1 MNFLSNLKYKIKPT
15 TIIIIIIISLFFII
29 VISEI
34 ISNILNNIEN
44 KKIENTNPNT
54 VFYSIDKSI
63 FLDIAKKYELK
74 QYNPT
79 NNYLL
84 ELRSN
89 INLDIFISKK
99 ELILNK
105 SFAEI
110 VSADKLAYLEEFEA
124 TTNISNLNEITIQ
137 SNDPAYTYS
146 FQYLE
151 PTVKKA
157 YYLQVIWIEVEDG
170 YYIIDIELPVE
181 YLNYHSNIITDIISG
196 FNY

>member
-99 ELILNK
+99 ELILN
-105 SFAEI
+105 
-110 VSADKLAYLEEFEA
+110 
-124 TTNISNLNEITIQ
+124 NN
-137 SNDPAYTYS
+137 
-146 FQYLE
+146 
-151 PTVKKA
+151 
-157 YYLQVIWIEVEDG
+157 
-170 YYIIDIELPVE
+170 
-181 YLNYHSNIITDIISG
+181 
-196 FNY
+196 

>member
-137 SNDPAYTYS
+137 SNDPA
-146 FQYLE
+146 
-151 PTVKKA
+151 
-157 YYLQVIWIEVEDG
+157 
-170 YYIIDIELPVE
+170 
-181 YLNYHSNIITDIISG
+181 
-196 FNY
+196 